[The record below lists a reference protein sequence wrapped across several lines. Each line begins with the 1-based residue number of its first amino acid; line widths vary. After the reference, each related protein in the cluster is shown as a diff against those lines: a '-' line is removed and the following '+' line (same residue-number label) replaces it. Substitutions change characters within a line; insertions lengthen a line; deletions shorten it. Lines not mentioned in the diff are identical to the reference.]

1 MQLLQHRLKV
11 TLVDGRTL
19 IGTMLAFDR
28 YLNLVLADTEEFR
41 TLAAHTVKRVL
52 GLVVLRGETIVSV
65 SVEAPPAQHA
75 KVTSGFIKVSAVVV
89 LIKVAVLLIKVPVV
103 LIKVSPLLT
112 KVPVVLIKVSPLLTK
127 VKLVA
132 GGGIAR
138 PAGRGMPVAVP
149 GLAAPV
155 AGIGGVGHV
164 AMAPIG
170 RGFPIMPQQTFPPVI
185 RA

>member
-103 LIKVSPLLT
+103 LIKVSPLL
-112 KVPVVLIKVSPLLTK
+112 IK